1 MNRGDRGEDIFLGDD
16 DRDRF
21 LGTLGE
27 VCDRTDWQIHAYCL
41 MGNHFHMVLETP
53 LPTLVSGMKW
63 MLGTYTQRFNAR
75 HRLRGHLFA
84 GRYKALSVDE
94 SDAFYLRTVCDYV
107 HLNPVRAGLVGG
119 EAPLESHRWSSYPAY
134 LGSARNRPPWL
145 RVDRLQGGHGIGRDD
160 ARGRREFARR
170 MEGQRLDPLDGDIG
184 KRIRRGWQ
192 FGSEDF
198 VDRLRDRMSD
208 AVADRH
214 ESAFVRESMA
224 SRAGRIVEE
233 ELARERMH
241 PRSLEALPKGAP
253 IKIRIARRLREST
266 TLTLKEISVILH
278 AGAWRSLA
286 NALSRRNVSK

>member
-1 MNRGDRGEDIFLGDD
+1 MNRGDRGEEIFFGDD
-16 DRDRF
+16 DRERF
-21 LGTLGE
+21 LGPLEE
-27 VCDRTDWQIHAYCL
+27 VCLRADWQVHAFCL

-107 HLNPVRAGLVGG
+107 HLNPVRA
-119 EAPLESHRWSSYPAY
+119 
-134 LGSARNRPPWL
+134 
-145 RVDRLQGGHGIGRDD
+145 RVR
-160 ARGRREFARR
+160 A
-170 MEGQRLDPLDGDIG
+170 
-184 KRIRRGWQ
+184 
-192 FGSEDF
+192 
-198 VDRLRDRMSD
+198 
-208 AVADRH
+208 ADRH

-224 SRAGRIVEE
+224 SRADRIVGE
-233 ELARERMH
+233 ELASARLE
-241 PRSLEALPKGAP
+241 PRSLEVLPKGAP

-266 TLTLKEISVILH
+266 TLTLKEISALLH

-286 NALSRRNVSK
+286 NALSKPDVSI

>member
-1 MNRGDRGEDIFLGDD
+1 MNRGDRGEEIFFGDD
-16 DRDRF
+16 DRERF
-21 LGTLGE
+21 LGTLEE
-27 VCDRTDWQIHAYCL
+27 VCLRAHWQVHAYCL

-107 HLNPVRAGLVGG
+107 HLNPVWARLVGG
-119 EAPLESHRWSSYPAY
+119 EKPLESYRWSSYPAY
-134 LGSARNRPPWL
+134 LGRARDRPPWL
-145 RVDRLQGGHGIGRDD
+145 RVDRLQGEHGIGRDD

-170 MEGQRLDPLDGDIG
+170 MEGQRLEPLDEDMG

-192 FGSEDF
+192 FGAEDF

-224 SRAGRIVEE
+224 SRADRIVGE
-233 ELARERMH
+233 ELASARLE
-241 PRSLEALPKGAP
+241 PRSLEVLPKGAP

-266 TLTLKEISVILH
+266 TLTLKEISALLH

-286 NALSRRNVSK
+286 NAFSKPDVSI